1 MTEPIIINI
10 HYLTIVPILC
20 QVKLTQL
27 FKPIDCKTEAAK
39 LCYFE
44 IDISLPTATEM
55 IGDVERE
62 PKYHLMFTEFMR
74 KSGM

>member
-1 MTEPIIINI
+1 MSSKVDSI
-10 HYLTIVPILC
+10 
-20 QVKLTQL
+20 
-27 FKPIDCKTEAAK
+27 EAAK

-55 IGDVERE
+55 IGDVETE
-62 PKYHLMFTEFMR
+62 QKYHLMFTEFLR

>member
-1 MTEPIIINI
+1 MNFISSYNWWYDNYNDINDLRSI
-10 HYLTIVPILC
+10 
-20 QVKLTQL
+20 
-27 FKPIDCKTEAAK
+27 KPIFFKVLTW
-39 LCYFE
+39 LCIQSYFE